1 MNHVG
6 FFYLYAS
13 WTHFSSVTTCLSD
26 FKACSR
32 LWVCSSS
39 LSMAT
44 WCCFFCCSS
53 SRSATCRAFILLLNL
68 HTSKK
73 KKPTKNTWAHL
84 KGELRH
90 NSVYRSIAGDVT
102 TYLSSRSTRSCSLL
116 SNQLCLSCSSP
127 SREVAWAF
135 RASQSLAS
143 YKNTNKLFC
152 TPLARIK
159 SIGGR
164 RFFYAVRVKMTASHM
179 WYLGTV
185 LVLLFEQSFS
195 SVPLSWALLQVIK
208 LLLQLPIPTK

>member
-1 MNHVG
+1 MLASSICTRLGLTSPQWQHVSLTSGPAPSSG
-6 FFYLYAS
+6 FAAAACPWLHDVVSSAVQAPALPPAGPLFY
-13 WTHFSSVTTCLSD
+13 CLICTQA
-26 FKACSR
+26 K
-32 LWVCSSS
+32 
-39 LSMAT
+39 
-44 WCCFFCCSS
+44 
-53 SRSATCRAFILLLNL
+53 
-68 HTSKK
+68 
-73 KKPTKNTWAHL
+73 TKQNTWAHL

-90 NSVYRSIAGDVT
+90 NSVYGSIAGDVT

-164 RFFYAVRVKMTASHM
+164 RFFYAFRVKMTASHM

-185 LVLLFEQSFS
+185 LVLLFEQGFS
-195 SVPLSWALLQVIK
+195 SVPLSWAFLQVIK